1 MAGNETLYLCSLNV
15 SAFLSSRIAI
25 MEIMEEKKPKV
36 FMAQEISKSPDTL
49 KTIKGYNLWF
59 RERTNQRGG
68 GVATWIS
75 SNEEA
80 CMVPNISFFEQGHF
94 ESIAVQLT
102 DKKRLLV
109 NYYRPPSGCL
119 DIFFEKLT
127 EQFHYAA
134 KNKLK
139 IIASG
144 DANINWRKKSPAKT
158 RLETLLASYHCSQL
172 VTETTRP
179 RSNTIID
186 LLFTNNTNHCH
197 RAVTECAN
205 TSDHQMIALWQ
216 KRLKDTKKT
225 PQRNETTEYTT
236 FYVFNKETIEKCQLD
251 LDREDWYQWEKKHD
265 CLENMLHSLTTMIS
279 TSVKHNC
286 KKTKILNEKRKPW
299 YTSELKHLKEKCI
312 RLQKKMV
319 KHFTTEG
326 EKTYKE
332 SRALYRKMCRQNK
345 CKYYENKFE
354 EVKNDSKK
362 TWRLIN
368 EVAGRSKSRSVMK
381 QATRNG
387 KTFRGHEVADQF
399 NSYFKEIP
407 LKLKSN
413 LPRNTGNFKKY
424 LEKVPKVKHALR
436 LQSLERDEVFLALRS
451 MKPKKGPDGVG
462 IPPIILNKLR
472 LQLVHPLTVFF
483 NRCIQAAQWP
493 DDMKISRV
501 IPIPKKQGAID
512 VTDFR
517 PISLVNSI
525 SKVFE
530 RLVYNKILHH
540 LEINNVLSKN
550 QFGFR
555 RGHTTS
561 HAISKLVSE
570 ININKFKGRKV
581 ALTLLDISKAFD
593 TIDCDVMLAKLEHYG
608 LDASYRQLIASYL
621 KDRKQFVD
629 VGGFKSTPT
638 VLQPIGVPQGS
649 ILGPLLFLV
658 YINDLNFLFK
668 NDECRPIIITFADD
682 TAIILA
688 NKTEVGLC
696 SGLTSSLKLV
706 MDWFTTNK
714 LTVNNN
720 KTKLLLFGK
729 HSGRHN
735 ITMKGQILLPVK
747 KAKYLGMIID
757 NKLSLQE
764 HVNSLLSKLKSGAF
778 LLRCCR
784 QFLSKQARL
793 FVYNATVN
801 CHIHYC
807 LPIWGNLVKSGALKK
822 VAVVQKRGIRHIA
835 KVGPLSHTGELFKKL
850 SLLKVEDM
858 IQKSNIQI
866 CERFLSGTLPPTIAE
881 LLTSKRMERL
891 RQNPKILAKKGD
903 GLFHSVV
910 SAFNQLPKALRISAT
925 TLASTS
931 SVSETVAMGKLSQ
944 YRNCDGGSCRLCVFK
959 NQNR

>member
-1 MAGNETLYLCSLNV
+1 MTENETLYLCSLNV
-15 SAFLSSRIAI
+15 SAYLSSRIAI
-25 MEIMEEKKPKV
+25 MELIEERKPKV

-49 KTIKGYNLWF
+49 KNIQGYNLWF
-59 RERTNQRGG
+59 RERTNQKGG
-68 GVATWIS
+68 GVATWVS

-80 CMVPNISFFEQGHF
+80 CMVPEISFFEQGHF
-94 ESIAVQLT
+94 ESIAVQLS

-109 NYYRPPSGCL
+109 NYYRPPSGSV
-119 DIFFEKLT
+119 DIFFEKLNK
-127 EQFHYAA
+127 QLDYAA
-134 KNKLK
+134 KKRLK

-158 RLETLLASYHCSQL
+158 KLETLLASYHCSQL

-186 LLFTNNTNHCH
+186 LLFTNNTNQCH
-197 RAVTECAN
+197 RATTECAN

-216 KRLKDTKKT
+216 KRLKDTKKSL
-225 PQRNETTEYTT
+225 QANEATENMT
-236 FYVFNKETIEKCQLD
+236 FLVFNKETIGKCQRD
-251 LDREDWYQWEKKHD
+251 LEREDWYQWEKSHD

-279 TSVKHNC
+279 TTVKHNC
-286 KKTKILNEKRKPW
+286 EKTKAINERRKPW
-299 YTSELKHLKEKCI
+299 YTPELKHLKEKCM
-312 RLQKKMV
+312 RLQKKLV
-319 KHFTTEG
+319 KNFTPER
-326 EKTYKE
+326 EQIYKE
-332 SRALYRKMCRQNK
+332 SRALYRRKCRQNK
-345 CKYYENKFE
+345 CKYYENKFA

-368 EVAGRSKSRSVMK
+368 EISGRSTSRSSMK

-387 KTFRGHEVADQF
+387 KTFKGQEVADQF

-413 LPRNTGNFKKY
+413 LPLNTGNFKKY
-424 LEKVPKVKHALR
+424 LENVPKVKHALR
-436 LQSLERDEVFLALRS
+436 LQKFERDEVFLALRS

-462 IPPIILNKLR
+462 IPPIVLNKLR
-472 LQLVHPLTVFF
+472 LQLVQPLTVFF
-483 NRCIQAAQWP
+483 NRCIESAQWP
-493 DDMKISRV
+493 EGMKISRV
-501 IPIPKKQGAID
+501 VPIPKKQGAID

-530 RLVYNKILHH
+530 RLVYNKILYH
-540 LEINNVLSKN
+540 LEINDVVSKN

-561 HAISKLVSE
+561 HAISKLISE
-570 ININKFKGRKV
+570 ISVNKSKGRKV

-608 LDASYRQLIASYL
+608 LDAAYRQLIASYL

-629 VGGFKSTPT
+629 VGGFRSAPAP
-638 VLQPIGVPQGS
+638 LQSIGVPQGS

-658 YINDLNFLFK
+658 YINDLNFLFQ
-668 NDECRPIIITFADD
+668 NGEYRPLIITFADD

-688 NKTEVGLC
+688 KKTEVGLC
-696 SGLTSSLKLV
+696 SGLTLSLKTAI
-706 MDWFTTNK
+706 DWFTANK
-714 LTVNNN
+714 LTVNNS

-735 ITMKGQILLPVK
+735 IEMKGQILLPVK

-757 NKLSLQE
+757 NKLTLQE
-764 HVNSLLSKLKSGAF
+764 HVHSLLSKLKSGTF

-807 LPIWGNLVKSGALKK
+807 LPIWGNLVKLGALKK
-822 VAVVQKRGIRHIA
+822 VAVVQKRGVRHIA
-835 KVGPLSHTGELFKKL
+835 KAGRLSHTGELFKKL

-891 RQNPKILAKKGD
+891 RLNPKILAKKGD
-903 GLFHSVV
+903 KLFHSVV
-910 SAFNQLPKALRISAT
+910 STFNQLPKDLRINAT

-931 SVSETVAMGKLSQ
+931 TASEAVALEKLNQ
-944 YRNCDGGSCRLCVFK
+944 YRDCDEESCRLCVFK
-959 NQNR
+959 NQIK